1 MTTEDRIQQPMLL
14 IGWPTTYQGA
24 EGNENIDMLARVLGS
39 GRNSILYQ
47 KLVKTEKALDAGAFH
62 QCAEL
67 ACNFFVYV
75 MADSSKRADLSPLYD
90 EVMGILDGLKP
101 EDIDPDFL
109 KQVQGRAE
117 ADSVFALQSV
127 RGKVTQLASN
137 QTFYGQPD
145 RLQTEL
151 DKLGKVTPDSVYK
164 AYQTYIPNKHKVALS
179 VVPRGKLELA
189 AREATFDTPP
199 RNLPEQKP
207 ILDSELDYRFVE
219 DTFDRSKVPEAQGAV
234 RGTMPE
240 LYSFHLDND
249 IEVLGTQTSETP
261 TVVMQ
266 IKMPAGNRYVPRGKE
281 GLAALTASMVSEGGT
296 RLSSEELQAE
306 LDKLGSSASLDAGQ
320 YRSTVTISSLS
331 KNFVPTLKLVEEAL
345 SSPKFDP
352 QDFER
357 VKRQM
362 LEGVIYEHQTPS
374 WLASQATRQV
384 LYGNTVYGRSSSG
397 TIESVKGLTLD
408 DVKNFYK
415 QYYTP
420 KGTQV
425 VIVGDLEQ
433 AKVRDSLDSLASWQG
448 DMPPILRKQRLP
460 QQEERSI
467 YLVDKPGAPQSTVRL
482 VRRGLP
488 FDATGEMYLTQLANF
503 NLGGNFN
510 SRINQN
516 LREDKGYTYGAST
529 YIAANREV
537 GALVA
542 TAQVRADST
551 GDALVELI
559 KEMEGAAQDGFTDQ
573 EIEFMRL
580 AVGQQDALK
589 YETPG
594 QKASLLGAILTYNLD
609 YDYLSTRNDI
619 VANVSKQSLNEVANK
634 WFNPDD
640 YQIVV
645 VGDAE
650 KITPQLQK
658 LKLPIKTLEI
668 EP

>member
-1 MTTEDRIQQPMLL
+1 
-14 IGWPTTYQGA
+14 
-24 EGNENIDMLARVLGS
+24 
-39 GRNSILYQ
+39 
-47 KLVKTEKALDAGAFH
+47 
-62 QCAEL
+62 
-67 ACNFFVYV
+67 
-75 MADSSKRADLSPLYD
+75 
-90 EVMGILDGLKP
+90 
-101 EDIDPDFL
+101 
-109 KQVQGRAE
+109 
-117 ADSVFALQSV
+117 
-127 RGKVTQLASN
+127 
-137 QTFYGQPD
+137 
-145 RLQTEL
+145 
-151 DKLGKVTPDSVYK
+151 
-164 AYQTYIPNKHKVALS
+164 
-179 VVPRGKLELA
+179 
-189 AREATFDTPP
+189 
-199 RNLPEQKP
+199 
-207 ILDSELDYRFVE
+207 
-219 DTFDRSKVPEAQGAV
+219 
-234 RGTMPE
+234 MPK

-281 GLAALTASMVSEGGT
+281 GLASLTASMVSEGGT

-467 YLVDKPGAPQSTVRL
+467 HLVDKPGAPQSTVRL